1 MQKKQAVEK
10 KHSFPMCIELKI
22 FYSHNVSVTFK
33 WFKTMYSQC
42 HKRWVMYEQPHLRL
56 ETLRNLISY

>member
-42 HKRWVMYEQPHLRL
+42 HKRWVTCMNSH
-56 ETLRNLISY
+56 I